1 MSKSEIY
8 KKLLQSGIGEDVLFV
23 YYEDFLKSS
32 LSFDIWLNLLKTR
45 G

>member
-1 MSKSEIY
+1 MSKREIY

-23 YYEDFLKSS
+23 YYQDYLKSS
-32 LSFDIWLNLLKTR
+32 LSFNVWFSLLKTR

>member
-32 LSFDIWLNLLKTR
+32 LSFDIWLSLLKTR

>member
-1 MSKSEIY
+1 MSKKEIY
-8 KKLLQSGIGEDVLFV
+8 KKLLQSGVGQDVLFV

-32 LSFDIWLNLLKTR
+32 LSFNVWFNLLRTR